1 MSCLSE
7 VVDKVQGATVKASE
21 LARLLESEGFRSSH
35 VTALLAAEL
44 VINFM
49 EKESLEVG
57 VNSLSKLWNKIK
69 RF

>member
-1 MSCLSE
+1 MKKSS
-7 VVDKVQGATVKASE
+7 VKTSE

-57 VNSLSKLWNKIK
+57 VNSLSKLWKKIK